1 MSNWRTTA
9 ITLPEELNDAD
20 LPSPL
25 TSLAGFRNHAKDVA
39 IDIEAGGSVEL
50 QRVNSSGAWET
61 FETVT
66 EAADFVIVANRPA
79 IRFSPVSSASFKV
92 TWSA

>member
-1 MSNWRTTA
+1 MAWRTTA
-9 ITLPEELNDAD
+9 ITLPEFLEDAA

-25 TSLAGFRNHAKDVA
+25 TSLGSFAKHAKDVS
-39 IDIEAGGSVEL
+39 IDIEASGSVEL

-66 EAADFVIVANRPA
+66 AAADFVIVANRPA
-79 IRFSPVSSASFKV
+79 IRFNPVSSASFQI
-92 TWSA
+92 TWRA